1 MKKIFQNFFLSPIFV
16 KEIEI
21 KNSRVLWF
29 AIGSMLSYNYFS
41 SYLQFCDQKANIFKK
56 NYKKIHEK
64 FQEAHFQASKGTLS
78 LEGYPDQGDWI
89 YSKELNPEDLQEL
102 LKYKENY
109 EENLKEYCIVLPLY
123 IVSGLW
129 SPVLTSCLGSALIYV
144 NSKISKDRNNENL
157 QFYKKIVFYSL
168 ILNSFFSSFGVKFYP

>member
-1 MKKIFQNFFLSPIFV
+1 MKKIFNNFFLSSIFV

-29 AIGSMLSYNYFS
+29 TVGSYMTYNYFS
-41 SYLQFCDQKANIFKK
+41 SYLQYCEKKTNIFKK
-56 NYKKIHEK
+56 NYSKIHEK

-89 YSKELNPEDLQEL
+89 YSKELNAEDLQEL
-102 LKYKENY
+102 LKYKENF
-109 EENLKEYCIVLPLY
+109 EDNLNEYCIIFPLY

-129 SPVLTSCLGSALIYV
+129 APVLTSCLGSALIFV
-144 NSKISKDRNNENL
+144 NSKLSKDNNNENM
-157 QFYKKIVFYSL
+157 QFYKKIVICSL